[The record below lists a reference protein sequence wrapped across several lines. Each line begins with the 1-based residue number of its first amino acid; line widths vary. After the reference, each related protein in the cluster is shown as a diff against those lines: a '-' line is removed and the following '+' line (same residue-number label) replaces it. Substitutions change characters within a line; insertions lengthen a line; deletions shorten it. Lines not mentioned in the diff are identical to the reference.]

1 MGGEEMFAFDG
12 GWIAFVAFVIV
23 VDIVMFY
30 IGRKF
35 TKKI

>member
-1 MGGEEMFAFDG
+1 MFTFDG
-12 GWIAFVAFVIV
+12 GWIVFVALIV
-23 VDIVMFY
+23 VIDIAMFY